1 VRRDPPGTHAPDH
14 YPRGRSRVSACFGPP
29 ELHDQRHRREAQPSG
44 TRSPHLGGPAR
55 AGKTDKPAGPVLRH
69 DAESQ
74 LARITAPTLVTFGRF
89 DLLTSTRFAEMLTAA
104 IKDAELHIFEDCAH
118 TPIYQNVEALNQRT
132 LAFVDQHAG

>member
-1 VRRDPPGTHAPDH
+1 MHRITILEGDRAFRLVSARLNCTTKDIAARPSHREHDH
-14 YPRGRSRVSACFGPP
+14 RISVDPRG
-29 ELHDQRHRREAQPSG
+29 
-44 TRSPHLGGPAR
+44 
-55 AGKTDKPAGPVLRH
+55 AGNTDKPAGPVLRH